1 MLIFALAMKT
11 GSFITYF
18 VMLLALAACATRH
31 DPRVEAVFALAETT
45 PEAALDSIDA
55 IDTLGLSK
63 PDRMLLSLAK
73 IKASDK
79 SDKPLPYES
88 DILQLVDYYSTH
100 EKSRLY
106 PTALY
111 YAGRVYS
118 VAGDYPTALRNF
130 QNALDLLP
138 ESTPQLKLRGCV
150 LSQTGAILYDL
161 RLNDEAEL
169 YYNEALEVDRQ
180 LMDTVNMIYDT
191 EVLAFAALRNKEYD
205 KMLKLYL
212 TSDSLSEVAFPD
224 NIPYS
229 KSNLA
234 YAYYRYGDIKKA
246 LAYLKQGNN
255 SKKIGDLKTHYGRAI
270 RIYYD
275 AGIYDTAYIYAKK
288 LLALDNTVNK
298 RTAYYYLLTEEMKDS
313 VPQDSIYSY
322 LKNYLI
328 WSEKTLNNN
337 SNTAALIQNSYYNY
351 VLHDR
356 KRREAEKSENRMIFV
371 SLALAVA
378 VLALISTTLY
388 FKNRSKSRRIKL
400 GEATENIRKLKER
413 LNEYTVMKSSPGD
426 DAGAAALREQLRKQ
440 LIEAAGAAADI
451 YRIPSE
457 LTSTQVYSYIRTRIE
472 DRMPLPEQFSWVKL
486 QDAVNS
492 AFPEWK
498 QNLNILG
505 GANFTPEAIKT
516 MLLIKCGCSPSE
528 LALLLSITKGSVS
541 SRRAEISKK
550 LLGDKYPLQIV
561 DAVIRLL

>member
-1 MLIFALAMKT
+1 MKT
-11 GSFITYF
+11 GNFITYF
-18 VMLLALAACATRH
+18 VMLFALAACATRH
-31 DPRVEAVFALAETT
+31 DPRVEAVFALTETT

-400 GEATENIRKLKER
+400 GEATENIRRLKER

-440 LIEAAGAAADI
+440 LIEAAGATADI

-561 DAVIRLL
+561 DSVIRLL

>member
-1 MLIFALAMKT
+1 MKT

-31 DPRVEAVFALAETT
+31 DPRVEAVFALAETA

-161 RLNDEAEL
+161 RLNDEAEF

-400 GEATENIRKLKER
+400 GEATENIRRLKER

-440 LIEAAGAAADI
+440 LIEAAGATADI

-505 GANFTPEAIKT
+505 GANITPEAIKT

>member
-1 MLIFALAMKT
+1 MKT
-11 GSFITYF
+11 GSFIIYF

-161 RLNDEAEL
+161 RLNDEAEF

-400 GEATENIRKLKER
+400 GEATENIRRLKER

-440 LIEAAGAAADI
+440 LIEAAGATADI

-505 GANFTPEAIKT
+505 GANITPEAIKT

>member
-1 MLIFALAMKT
+1 MKT
-11 GSFITYF
+11 GNFITYF
-18 VMLLALAACATRH
+18 VMLFALAACATRH
-31 DPRVEAVFALAETT
+31 DPRVEAVFALTETT

-400 GEATENIRKLKER
+400 GEATENIRRLKER

-440 LIEAAGAAADI
+440 LIEAAGATADI

>member
-1 MLIFALAMKT
+1 MKT

-79 SDKPLPYES
+79 SDKPLPYEPE
-88 DILQLVDYYSTH
+88 ILRLVDYYSSH
-100 EKSRLY
+100 ENSRFY

-111 YAGRVYS
+111 YAGRVYCES
-118 VAGDYPTALRNF
+118 GDSPTALRYY
-130 QNALDLLP
+130 QDALDLLN
-138 ESTPQLKLRGCV
+138 ETIDDKKLKCCV
-150 LSQTGAILYDL
+150 LIQLAYTLSRLHLTDESIPYYEQAI
-161 RLNDEAEL
+161 EL
-169 YYNEALEVDRQ
+169 DSINN
-180 LMDTVNMIYDT
+180 DTVNLIYDLADYAESLRWAGRYDEASGYLNKSICLANKLKSDYRPVLNLILARIKIKSGDIDGAISLIENAWDKI
-191 EVLAFAALRNKEYD
+191 EVAYRFDIMTTAARAYYLNQNYD
-205 KMLKLYL
+205 SVYAISRRIIAGNSNDKAKRIGYYFLSQNELEKYSSEDSIKQYHKKYL
-212 TSDSLSEVAFPD
+212 ELSER
-224 NIPYS
+224 I
-229 KSNLA
+229 L
-234 YAYYRYGDIKKA
+234 KKF
-246 LAYLKQGNN
+246 
-255 SKKIGDLKTHYGRAI
+255 
-270 RIYYD
+270 
-275 AGIYDTAYIYAKK
+275 
-288 LLALDNTVNK
+288 
-298 RTAYYYLLTEEMKDS
+298 TEQS
-313 VPQDSIYSY
+313 GVLQSS
-322 LKNYLI
+322 L
-328 WSEKTLNNN
+328 
-337 SNTAALIQNSYYNY
+337 YNY
-351 VLHDR
+351 SLHDR
-356 KRREAEKSENRMIFV
+356 KRREAEKSKDRMFFV

-413 LNEYTVMKSSPGD
+413 LNEYTKMKSSPGD
-426 DAGAAALREQLRKQ
+426 DAGAAALRDQLRKQ

>member
-1 MLIFALAMKT
+1 MKT

>member
-11 GSFITYF
+11 GNFITYF
-18 VMLLALAACATRH
+18 VMLFALAACATRH
-31 DPRVEAVFALAETT
+31 DPRVEAVFALTETT

-400 GEATENIRKLKER
+400 GEATENIRRLKER

-440 LIEAAGAAADI
+440 LIEAAGATADI

-492 AFPEWK
+492 AFPEWR

-505 GANFTPEAIKT
+505 GANITPEAIKT

-541 SRRAEISKK
+541 SRRAEISKN
-550 LLGDKYPLQIV
+550 YWAIN
-561 DAVIRLL
+561 IRCRLLMQ

>member
-1 MLIFALAMKT
+1 MKT
-11 GSFITYF
+11 GSFIIYF

-31 DPRVEAVFALAETT
+31 DPRVEAVFALAETA

-161 RLNDEAEL
+161 RLNDEAEF

-400 GEATENIRKLKER
+400 GEATENIRRLKER

-440 LIEAAGAAADI
+440 LIEAAGATADI

-505 GANFTPEAIKT
+505 GANITPEAIKT

>member
-1 MLIFALAMKT
+1 MKT
-11 GSFITYF
+11 GNFITYF
-18 VMLLALAACATRH
+18 VMLFALAACATRH
-31 DPRVEAVFALAETT
+31 DPRVEAVFVLAETT

-55 IDTLGLSK
+55 IDTLSLSK

-388 FKNRSKSRRIKL
+388 FKNRSKARRIKL
-400 GEATENIRKLKER
+400 SEATENIRRLKER
-413 LNEYTVMKSSPGD
+413 LNEYTGMKSSPGD
-426 DAGAAALREQLRKQ
+426 DAGAVALREELRKQ

-505 GANFTPEAIKT
+505 GANITPEAIKT

>member
-1 MLIFALAMKT
+1 MKT
-11 GSFITYF
+11 GNFITYF
-18 VMLLALAACATRH
+18 VMLFALAACATRH
-31 DPRVEAVFALAETT
+31 DPRVEAVFALTETT

-100 EKSRLY
+100 ENARFY

-118 VAGDYPTALRNF
+118 EAGDYPTALRNF
-130 QNALDLLP
+130 QDALDLLP

-150 LSQTGAILYDL
+150 LSQTGTILSNL
-161 RLNDEAEL
+161 RLYDEAEL
-169 YYNEALEVDRQ
+169 YHKDALEVDKQ
-180 LMDTVNMIYDT
+180 LKDTVNMVYDMET
-191 EVLAFAALRNKEYD
+191 LASNALRHKNYD
-205 KMLKLYL
+205 KALSLYL
-212 TSDSLSEVAFPD
+212 TSDSLSQTAFPQ

-234 YAYYRYGDIKKA
+234 YAYYKKGDIEKA
-246 LAYLKQGNN
+246 LSQFTGESAPEGFDLNTYLAKAT
-255 SKKIGDLKTHYGRAI
+255 LV
-270 RIYYD
+270 YYS

-288 LLALDNTVNK
+288 LLDLDNPFNK
-298 RTAYYYLLTEEMKDS
+298 QTAYYYLLKEELKDY

-400 GEATENIRKLKER
+400 GEATENIRRLKER

-440 LIEAAGAAADI
+440 LIEAAGATADI

-492 AFPEWK
+492 AFPEWR

-505 GANFTPEAIKT
+505 GANITPEAIKT

-561 DAVIRLL
+561 DSVIRLL

>member
-1 MLIFALAMKT
+1 MKT
-11 GSFITYF
+11 GSFIIYF

-400 GEATENIRKLKER
+400 GEATENIRRLKER

-440 LIEAAGAAADI
+440 LIEAAGATADI

-505 GANFTPEAIKT
+505 GANITPEAIKT

>member
-1 MLIFALAMKT
+1 MKT

-400 GEATENIRKLKER
+400 GEATENIRRLKER

-440 LIEAAGAAADI
+440 LIEAAGATADI

-505 GANFTPEAIKT
+505 GANITPEAIKT

>member
-1 MLIFALAMKT
+1 MKT
-11 GSFITYF
+11 GSFIIYF

-212 TSDSLSEVAFPD
+212 TSDSLS
-224 NIPYS
+224 
-229 KSNLA
+229 
-234 YAYYRYGDIKKA
+234 
-246 LAYLKQGNN
+246 
-255 SKKIGDLKTHYGRAI
+255 
-270 RIYYD
+270 
-275 AGIYDTAYIYAKK
+275 
-288 LLALDNTVNK
+288 
-298 RTAYYYLLTEEMKDS
+298 
-313 VPQDSIYSY
+313 
-322 LKNYLI
+322 
-328 WSEKTLNNN
+328 
-337 SNTAALIQNSYYNY
+337 
-351 VLHDR
+351 
-356 KRREAEKSENRMIFV
+356 
-371 SLALAVA
+371 
-378 VLALISTTLY
+378 
-388 FKNRSKSRRIKL
+388 
-400 GEATENIRKLKER
+400 
-413 LNEYTVMKSSPGD
+413 
-426 DAGAAALREQLRKQ
+426 
-440 LIEAAGAAADI
+440 
-451 YRIPSE
+451 
-457 LTSTQVYSYIRTRIE
+457 
-472 DRMPLPEQFSWVKL
+472 
-486 QDAVNS
+486 
-492 AFPEWK
+492 
-498 QNLNILG
+498 
-505 GANFTPEAIKT
+505 
-516 MLLIKCGCSPSE
+516 
-528 LALLLSITKGSVS
+528 
-541 SRRAEISKK
+541 
-550 LLGDKYPLQIV
+550 
-561 DAVIRLL
+561 

>member
-11 GSFITYF
+11 GNFITYF
-18 VMLLALAACATRH
+18 VMLFALAACATRH

-79 SDKPLPYES
+79 SDKPLPYEPE
-88 DILQLVDYYSTH
+88 ILRLVDYYSSH
-100 EKSRLY
+100 EKSRFY

-356 KRREAEKSENRMIFV
+356 KRREAEKSKDRMFFV

-378 VLALISTTLY
+378 VLALTSTTLY
-388 FKNRSKSRRIKL
+388 FKNRSKARRIKL
-400 GEATENIRKLKER
+400 SEATENIRNLKKQ
-413 LNEYTVMKSSPGD
+413 LNEYAKMKSPLGD
-426 DAGAAALREQLRKQ
+426 NDGTSALREELRKQ
-440 LIEAAGAAADI
+440 LIEAAGATADI

-486 QDAVNS
+486 QDAVSS

-561 DAVIRLL
+561 DSVIRLL

>member
-1 MLIFALAMKT
+1 MKT
-11 GSFITYF
+11 GNFITYF
-18 VMLLALAACATRH
+18 VMLFALAACATRL
-31 DPRVEAVFALAETT
+31 DPRVEAVFALTETT

-400 GEATENIRKLKER
+400 GEATENIRRLKER

-440 LIEAAGAAADI
+440 LIEAAGATADI

-505 GANFTPEAIKT
+505 GANITPEAIKT

-541 SRRAEISKK
+541 SRRAEISKN
-550 LLGDKYPLQIV
+550 YWAIN
-561 DAVIRLL
+561 IRCRLLMQ